1 MNRILVNSL
10 IVLACLFAPVN
21 GYAAPALE
29 EDVDGR
35 TAVDGRAGITVTG
48 YGYASAPPDAAR
60 VYLTLGSQPGF
71 PGVGVDMP
79 IVEAEKVENIRNLLL
94 ERGIREE
101 TVEAK
106 HLVYSFFA
114 PMNPASE
121 ISFVHDD
128 PGGLQA
134 FLQELHKALQGQQAP
149 ALLSTQ
155 VIFIVEDCYALEEE
169 AILDAFADARMRAG
183 RLSRLLGLSLGE
195 EVIAVSEE
203 ISVPQ
208 CRASSWADFIS
219 RAAFPPL
226 ENNVAEVEAG
236 AMLRVS
242 FAIER

>member
-1 MNRILVNSL
+1 MNKILINSL

-35 TAVDGRAGITVTG
+35 PGITVTG

-71 PGVGVDMP
+71 PGVGNDMP
-79 IVEAEKVENIRNLLL
+79 IVESEKVENVRNLLL

-101 TVEAK
+101 TVEIK

-114 PMNPASE
+114 PTHPTSE

-128 PGGLQA
+128 PGGLQE
-134 FLQELHKALQGQQAP
+134 FLQELHKALQRQQAP

-155 VIFIVEDCYALEEE
+155 VTFIVEDCYALEEG
-169 AILDAFADARMRAG
+169 AILDAFADAKMRAG

-203 ISVPQ
+203 ISAPQ
-208 CRASSWADFIS
+208 CRASSWSDFIS
-219 RAAFPPL
+219 RAAFPM

-242 FAIER
+242 FTIER

>member
-1 MNRILVNSL
+1 MNKMLVNSL
-10 IVLACLFAPVN
+10 IVLACFFAPVN
-21 GYAAPALE
+21 GYAAPALD

-35 TAVDGRAGITVTG
+35 TPVDGRPGITVTG

-71 PGVGVDMP
+71 PGVGSDVL
-79 IVEAEKVENIRNLLL
+79 IVGPERVENVRDLLL

-101 TVEAK
+101 TVETK
-106 HLVYSFFA
+106 HLVYSLFA
-114 PMNPASE
+114 PTNPTSE
-121 ISFVHDD
+121 ISFIHDD
-128 PGGLQA
+128 PGGLQE
-134 FLQELHKALQGQQAP
+134 FLQELHKALQAQQAP

-155 VIFIVEDCYALEEE
+155 VTFIVEDCYALEEE
-169 AILDAFADARMRAG
+169 AILDAFADAKMRAG
-183 RLSRLLGLSLGE
+183 RLSRLLGLPLGE

-203 ISVPQ
+203 ILAPQ
-208 CRASSWADFIS
+208 CRASSWSDFIS
-219 RAAFPPL
+219 QAAFSL